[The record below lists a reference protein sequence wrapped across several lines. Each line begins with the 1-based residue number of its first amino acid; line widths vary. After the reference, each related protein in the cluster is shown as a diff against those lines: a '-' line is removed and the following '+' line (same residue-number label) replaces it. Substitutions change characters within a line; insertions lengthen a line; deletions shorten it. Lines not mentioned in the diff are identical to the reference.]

1 MTGEEMLAMF
11 AWYAFIALG
20 IVCIYLLSTMFA
32 DAATL
37 TIVGSSS
44 GQGSWNMSVQGEL
57 IAANVSQAVNC
68 SRWEIIA
75 GGMS

>member
-1 MTGEEMLAMF
+1 MNNAEIVALA
-11 AWYAFIALG
+11 ARYAFIALG

-37 TIVGSSS
+37 TITGSSA
-44 GQGSWNMSVQGEL
+44 GQGSWNMSVQGDL
-57 IAANVSQAVNC
+57 IAANVSQVVNC